1 MQRTET
7 YQLVLFL
14 NFTYT
19 VLIIIQH
26 CWHTLHYH
34 VDLSL
39 SNTLYTDFRNLYAMA
54 KQGLRIY
61 LTKTQGKQM
70 LNQKQAR
77 CYNAELSKE
86 MSRVGF

>member
-1 MQRTET
+1 
-7 YQLVLFL
+7 
-14 NFTYT
+14 
-19 VLIIIQH
+19 
-26 CWHTLHYH
+26 
-34 VDLSL
+34 
-39 SNTLYTDFRNLYAMA
+39 MA

-61 LTKTQGKQM
+61 LTKAQRKQM